1 MRESTPRVMVLDGDF
16 DNAIQVATEVST
28 DLGATVIGVGTSE
41 RSRLLCSRYCD
52 VAATVSAS
60 DDGYAE
66 ALLAAV
72 REHRPDVVVPVGYDS
87 VTALDEI
94 RDRLPPAV
102 RCCLPPS
109 ASLST
114 AVDKRRTLGLASRLG
129 IDTPADFT
137 DAVAAAER
145 SPDAVRDLPYPVF
158 LKARHECGG
167 NVTAVVEGPE
177 SFWPTYEDLA
187 GTADDDVLV
196 QEYVDGDRTFGC
208 GVLFVDG
215 SLQML
220 FEHEERR
227 SIPRQGGSGTRVRIF
242 RDPELEAATLELLR
256 EIDWNG
262 VALVE
267 FKRRADGSFVLMEVN
282 PKLWA
287 SYALASQSGYRF
299 VSTMIARTLGI
310 PWRGPSEPSQT
321 GEMVFPLRELHF
333 ALTDADESLLR
344 SGLSMLWPPARWDVH
359 LHDFR
364 SWFTPPAGDD
374 AEEGGSAGPLSTT
387 PDERGVEAPGDEP
400 PIARAGEDPAAER
413 DGAADVASIAGFAR
427 IHLRTDHE

>member
-1 MRESTPRVMVLDGDF
+1 MRTDTLRVMVLDGDF

-28 DLGATVIGVGTSE
+28 DLDATVIGVGTTE
-41 RSRLLCSRYCD
+41 QSRLLCSRYCD
-52 VAATVSAS
+52 VTATVAAS
-60 DDGYAE
+60 GDEYPE
-66 ALLAAV
+66 ALLSTV

-87 VTALDEI
+87 VTAIDAV
-94 RDRLPPAV
+94 RDRLPPDV
-102 RCCLPPS
+102 NCCLPS
-109 ASLST
+109 SSSLST
-114 AVDKRRTLGLASRLG
+114 AVDKRRTLDLASRLG

-167 NVTAVVEGPE
+167 NVTAVVDGPE
-177 SFWPTYEDLA
+177 SFWPTYDDLA
-187 GTADDDVLV
+187 GAAGDDVLV
-196 QEYVDGDRTFGC
+196 QEYVDGDRTYAC
-208 GVLFVDG
+208 GVLFMNG

-227 SIPRQGGSGTRVRIF
+227 SVPRQGGSGTRVRIF

-256 EIDWNG
+256 AIDWNG
-262 VALVE
+262 FALAE

-299 VSTMIARTLGI
+299 VSTMVARSLDL
-310 PWRGPSEPSQT
+310 PWQGPVEPSQT
-321 GEMVFPLRELHF
+321 GEMVFPLRELNF
-333 ALTDADESLLR
+333 ALTDADESLVR
-344 SGLSMLWPPARWDVH
+344 SGLSMLWPPARWDVNFR
-359 LHDFR
+359 DFR
-364 SWFTPPAGDD
+364 SWFTPPAGD
-374 AEEGGSAGPLSTT
+374 A
-387 PDERGVEAPGDEP
+387 
-400 PIARAGEDPAAER
+400 AAER
-413 DGAADVASIAGFAR
+413 ESAEVGSGTSDERAVQAGADAEGSDRDDASLPGFPH